1 MELDVD
7 VGPSLDGLDG
17 LSFLINSP
25 LFSPFFFRGK
35 SKIEEQGRCDLKMSK
50 GDATCTVAGDVL
62 LGILRDEI
70 VGEFFF
76 LVKFYHSH
84 AYQKIVNY
92 RF

>member
-1 MELDVD
+1 MN

-62 LGILRDEI
+62 LGILRDKI
-70 VGEFFF
+70 VREFFF
-76 LVKFYHSH
+76 FFFLPLICISKDCQSGCE
-84 AYQKIVNY
+84 
-92 RF
+92 